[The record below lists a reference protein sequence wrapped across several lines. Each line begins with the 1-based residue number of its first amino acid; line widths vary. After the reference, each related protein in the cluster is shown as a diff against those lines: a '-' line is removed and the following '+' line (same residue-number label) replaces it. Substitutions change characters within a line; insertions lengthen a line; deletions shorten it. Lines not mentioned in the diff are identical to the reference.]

1 MKTRIKFSL
10 ITLVTAF
17 VLFVA
22 GIFMLPTP
30 TTTASADSVTLS
42 NFSIGGTNTQNH
54 VQLVAGS
61 GEMPAD
67 FVTFGQSNNNL
78 AMIDTNGST
87 FGKTAMWRE
96 ETKWWGIVGVLV
108 ANAKTFNIFPPSGQ
122 AVLGDHLMIPQG
134 AVIATATD
142 SVTFGEQV
150 DLWYDGA
157 SWQMTEPVVLTD
169 FTFGANN
176 AAKYFDIV
184 PTSGSIPSAI
194 VSSGANL
201 STQGGTFGTSSTWTR
216 DSGATTVKF
225 PGQVGVLASA
235 AQNFQIFPSGATA
248 ATGDVITIPAGA
260 TISVNG
266 YCVAFGET
274 ITVTFNGIKWTGLP
288 EYEAPSTPMTISA
301 LESNSSYDGT
311 MYQIYVTVDV
321 TATKTWGGWDNYATI
336 MFNGSEQKADGWCFN
351 STHSLYVQY
360 TTSEVANPLTLAK
373 GTIVTIDN
381 VRYKL
386 ANDFNIYHYDGALH
400 TEPKPE
406 TTVISDFDFG
416 DINRADRVDLVIKD
430 NTLPDNF
437 VAYGASN
444 NLSSAEGTFG
454 TTATWNTNKFKGMVG
469 VLTNGNNGFMVF
481 PSGATAVAGD
491 VLTIPKGATI
501 KANGCIVEFGVE
513 VVLTFDGTKWSG
525 VEEIVPATPMTL
537 TRISTSRTIYDS
549 GMYQIYL
556 YTDITNSGATWGGWD
571 NSTNVSLNGTD
582 TRADWCFANTGANS
596 LLYVQ
601 VTTAET
607 ANPIT
612 IKKGTQITIN
622 DTLYEIASDFNIY
635 HYDGAFHTEAKVEI
649 IPMTIT
655 GIDTTR
661 TIYGSGMYQI
671 YLYTNI
677 TNNGAT
683 WGGWDNS
690 TNVSLNGTDTRAD
703 WCFAN
708 TGANSLLY
716 VQVTT
721 AETANPIT
729 IKAGTQI
736 TINDTL
742 YEIASDFNIYHYNG
756 AFHTVPKPETTPMT
770 ITAIASNSVY
780 ANGMY
785 QIHLTTNITNSGAT
799 WGGWDNSAKLMF
811 NGVETKADGWCF
823 SNTGAN
829 SLLYVQVTTA
839 ETANPI
845 TIKAGT
851 QVTINGILYE
861 IANDFN
867 IYHYGGA
874 FHTEPKP
881 ATTPMTLG
889 TLQGNSTYD
898 GSQYALYISVDVEAT
913 TFWSGWDNNAKVLFN
928 GVETKADGWCFS
940 NVSVLYVQVSST
952 ELATLMIEA
961 GTLLTINDTLYEVA
975 NDFSVAYYAVE
986 QTINGETSTV
996 YANNVATN
1004 GTAVEMKY
1012 TLPEIPVNEGEIGL
1026 GWIYDGGLYPVGH
1039 ELEGIESGLDIEA
1052 VLVEFSQ
1059 LEGASVRI
1067 GTDTKGS
1074 GIRYTARLGG
1084 FNDYIDHMGIIVMP
1098 VDLMTKGEL
1107 THENYE
1113 VDTDCLEF
1121 MGDSSEVKLENHEDY
1136 GEAYYL
1142 KASVTGLFESNYT
1155 RTFTARA
1162 FLCIAYEDEDR
1173 YVYVEYNAS
1182 QFERRICD
1190 VAKAALADED
1200 EDFTDAQKTVLR
1212 SYAVDELITYAYFGP
1227 KSADDF
1233 ANYANL
1239 NMDVVWLD
1247 MIAYRYHER
1256 YQTSWSL
1263 EQEEYMYNNPTD
1275 PSLDLKGAMAAAKAA
1290 GLKVIVYDEGIRRL
1304 SESTI
1309 PLIATDPSNPQLLGL
1324 WLQTAETTVVEILS
1338 GDANESYF
1346 DAENMTYTYS
1356 GSNFAG
1362 TNKAKVLKYV
1372 YQFADETALKNY
1384 IAAFMSQYAKESN
1397 FYGVM
1402 LADEPRED
1410 AYAQLALVKKIIA
1423 ELYPDAYAQSCQLP
1437 SYHYN
1442 NFATFKTTLEN
1453 YASKIAGNGDL
1464 GLDFYPFLDEKIS
1477 IWDQIFGA
1485 DTETEN
1491 GVRINWLATMQYVAQ
1506 TAAKYD
1512 LDFEN
1517 TVQSHG
1523 MSEGYT
1529 AVTAAELALQ
1539 VHLSLAFGADKISYF
1554 TYNQHDEGDL
1564 TMTQYINNDA
1574 TLSAAV
1580 KAANKNGDY
1589 MKRVMTGFAYSKS
1602 KIFGASSNCLNTDN
1616 FTQSD
1621 LTTSIISSA
1630 TNSVLVN
1637 EFYNEITGEYGYYI
1651 VNITIPDKNTSVT
1664 VNLTSTANVYQNS
1677 RIANLSSS
1685 ITLGAGEGV
1694 FIVVA

>member
-10 ITLVTAF
+10 ITLVTAL
-17 VLFVA
+17 VLFIA

-67 FVTFGQSNNNL
+67 FVTFGQSNNL
-78 AMIDTNGST
+78 AMIDANGST

-96 ETKWWGIVGVLV
+96 ETKWWGIVGVL
-108 ANAKTFNIFPPSGQ
+108 AADSKTFNIFPPSAQ
-122 AVLGDHLMIPQG
+122 AVFGDHLMIPQG

-150 DLWYDGA
+150 DLWYDGT

-169 FTFGANN
+169 FTFGTNN
-176 AAKYFDIV
+176 AAGYFDII

-201 STQGGTFGTSSTWTR
+201 SIQGGTFGTSSTWTR

-235 AQNFQIFPSGATA
+235 AQNFQIFPSGTTA
-248 ATGDVITIPAGA
+248 AAGDVITIPAGA

-301 LESNSSYDGT
+301 LESASNYDGT

-321 TATKTWGGWDNYATI
+321 TATDTWAGWDNYATVVL
-336 MFNGSEQKADGWCFN
+336 NGTETKADGWCFN
-351 STHSLYVQY
+351 STHSLYVQL

-430 NTLPDNF
+430 NTLPDDF

-537 TRISTSRTIYDS
+537 TRISTSRTIYGS

-556 YTDITNSGATWGGWD
+556 YTDITNNGATWGGWD

-607 ANPIT
+607 ANPIK
-612 IKKGTQITIN
+612 IKAGTQVTIN
-622 DTLYEIASDFNIY
+622 GILYEIASDFNIY
-635 HYDGAFHTEAKVEI
+635 HYDGAFHTEAKA

-661 TIYGSGMYQI
+661 TIYGAGMYQI

-729 IKAGTQI
+729 IKAGTQV
-736 TINDTL
+736 TINEII
-742 YEIASDFNIYHYNG
+742 YEFTEDFNVYHYND
-756 AFHTVPKPETTPMT
+756 AFH
-770 ITAIASNSVY
+770 A
-780 ANGMY
+780 
-785 QIHLTTNITNSGAT
+785 
-799 WGGWDNSAKLMF
+799 
-811 NGVETKADGWCF
+811 
-823 SNTGAN
+823 
-829 SLLYVQVTTA
+829 
-839 ETANPI
+839 
-845 TIKAGT
+845 
-851 QVTINGILYE
+851 
-861 IANDFN
+861 
-867 IYHYGGA
+867 
-874 FHTEPKP
+874 EPKP
-881 ATTPMTLG
+881 ATTLMTLG
-889 TLQGNSTYD
+889 TLQGNSTYN
-898 GSQYALYISVDVEAT
+898 GSTYALYISVDVEAT
-913 TFWSGWDNNAKVLFN
+913 AFWENWDNNAKVLFN

-952 ELATLMIEA
+952 ELATLTIEA

-1084 FNDYIDHMGIIVMP
+1084 FNDYIDHIGIIVMP

-1113 VDTDCLEF
+1113 VDIDCLEF
-1121 MGDSSEVKLENHEDY
+1121 MGDSSEVELENHEDY

-1162 FLCIAYEDEDR
+1162 FLYVTYADGEE

-1227 KSADDF
+1227 QSTDDF

-1247 MIAYRYHER
+1247 MVAYRYHER

-1324 WLQTAETTVVEILS
+1324 WLQTEETTVVEILS

-1372 YQFADETALKNY
+1372 YQFADETALKTY

-1410 AYAQLALVKKIIA
+1410 AYAQLALMKKVIA
-1423 ELYPDAYAQSCQLP
+1423 ELYPNAYAQSCQLP
-1437 SYHYN
+1437 SYHYD

-1464 GLDFYPFLDEKIS
+1464 GLDFYPFLDEEIS

-1602 KIFGASSNCLNTDN
+1602 KIVGASSNCLNTDN

-1651 VNITIPDKNTSVT
+1651 VNITIPDRNTSVT